1 MIKLNGYQIVLT
13 HPTVCVKVKTTPTR
27 SKFSSLGMV
36 SISIIYFAPFTRT
49 AQSASMT
56 GKLYFFIFISVP
68 LARTAQSASMTS
80 DDNSLIIFILAT
92 LARTAQSASMTGN
105 WRGSILLSPNKR

>member
-13 HPTVCVKVKTTPTR
+13 HPTVCVKVKTTPPHEIQVQLIGDG
-27 SKFSSLGMV
+27 FN
-36 SISIIYFAPFTRT
+36 IYNLFAPFTQT

-68 LARTAQSASMTS
+68 LTRTAQSVMWVMY
-80 DDNSLIIFILAT
+80 LI
-92 LARTAQSASMTGN
+92 
-105 WRGSILLSPNKR
+105 

>member
-27 SKFSSLGMV
+27 SKFGSLGMV
-36 SISIIYFAPFTRT
+36 SISIIYFAPFTQT

-56 GKLYFFIFISVP
+56 GCDIFY
-68 LARTAQSASMTS
+68 
-80 DDNSLIIFILAT
+80 FILIMPHP
-92 LARTAQSASMTGN
+92 R
-105 WRGSILLSPNKR
+105 

>member
-27 SKFSSLGMV
+27 PKFGSLGMV
-36 SISIIYFAPFTRT
+36 SISIICFAPFTQT

-56 GKLYFFIFISVP
+56 GKLYFFYLYFSPTYAYGAECNVGNVFDLIFNAVP
-68 LARTAQSASMTS
+68 PTRTA
-80 DDNSLIIFILAT
+80 
-92 LARTAQSASMTGN
+92 
-105 WRGSILLSPNKR
+105 